1 MTSSIRK
8 IALIFFLSNRN
19 LQNRSIMFQKTSVS
33 EIYGL
38 MLFLT
43 RPKFSAISRRGSNFF
58 ILPNSLFSKVE

>member
-1 MTSSIRK
+1 M
-8 IALIFFLSNRN
+8 FFLSNRN

-43 RPKFSAISRRGSNFF
+43 RPKFAAISRRGSNFVSCP
-58 ILPNSLFSKVE
+58 IRSSRKLNSRASKN